1 MKTLL
6 RGLATGMFLQMAV
19 GPVFFYILS
28 ITLNSDIVASMA
40 AVLGV
45 VLADFIYIGVSIL
58 GIETLFEHE
67 KMIFRTLGCR
77 ADSHEKRMIIKCR
90 IIV

>member
-28 ITLNSDIVASMA
+28 ITLNSDIVA
-40 AVLGV
+40 GV
-45 VLADFIYIGVSIL
+45 NEDHPEARLPCGF
-58 GIETLFEHE
+58 HE
-67 KMIFRTLGCR
+67 KG
-77 ADSHEKRMIIKCR
+77 
-90 IIV
+90 